1 VALAAVMVLNPDVVI
16 LDEPFAGLD
25 RKAQAFLMD
34 FLTEMKTN
42 GKTLIIATHDEKL
55 TETLAD
61 QVLNMSES

>member
-1 VALAAVMVLNPDVVI
+1 MVLNPDVVI